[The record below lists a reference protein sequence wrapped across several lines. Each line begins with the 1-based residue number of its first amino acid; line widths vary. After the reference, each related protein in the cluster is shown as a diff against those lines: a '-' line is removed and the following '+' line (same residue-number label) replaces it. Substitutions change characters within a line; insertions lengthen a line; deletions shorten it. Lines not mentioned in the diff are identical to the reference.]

1 MGKDGTLVVTKVFW
15 LIGFLIDFVSIV
27 EIKNIKKVWF
37 FNKSLPLCENFGS
50 HCLFKVLQLE
60 KKKITTD
67 VQFLYLLYLISRSQK
82 WKMKW
87 VLFGV

>member
-1 MGKDGTLVVTKVFW
+1 LVVTKVFW

-60 KKKITTD
+60 KKK
-67 VQFLYLLYLISRSQK
+67 
-82 WKMKW
+82 
-87 VLFGV
+87 